1 MMLLSKVFGWLRRR
15 TPAPLPDALW
25 QETIAALPFLIRL
38 DHEERQRLRML
49 TEAFLAEKTFSG
61 AGGLALTDAMCVSI
75 AAQGCLPILNLG
87 LDYYRGWVGI
97 IVYPDEFVI
106 PRVVEDE
113 SGVVHEYDEVAS
125 GEAWA
130 DGPLLVSWR
139 DVQMAGDGYNVIIH
153 EFVHKLDML
162 DGVIDGIPPLP
173 SRASKPPDPSNKP
186 AAPNIVRREWRQILT
201 AAYEDFCALADE
213 AEARGEETLF
223 DPYAAEHPGEFF
235 AVMSETFFETPEI
248 LYAEYPAL
256 YGAFATFYRQNPR
269 AHQLAALTEP
279 CPDSSSRADR
289 TSA

>member
-106 PRVVEDE
+106 PRVIEDE

-173 SRASKPPDPSNKP
+173 SSTSKPLKPSNKP
-186 AAPNIVRREWRQILT
+186 AAPNISRQEWRQILT
-201 AAYEDFCALADE
+201 AAYADFCALADE
-213 AEARGEETLF
+213 AEAHGEETLF

-235 AVMSETFFETPEI
+235 AVMSEAFFETPEI
-248 LYAEYPAL
+248 LYAEFPAL
-256 YGAFATFYRQNPR
+256 YGTFARFYRQDPR
-269 AHQLAALTEP
+269 ARQLAVLTEP

>member
-15 TPAPLPDALW
+15 APAPLPDALW
-25 QETIAALPFLIRL
+25 QETIAALPFLRQL
-38 DHEERQRLRML
+38 DREEKQRLRML

-162 DGVIDGIPPLP
+162 DGVIDGVPPLP
-173 SRASKPPDPSNKP
+173 SSASKPPRPIEQTGRTKYLAPRMASNP
-186 AAPNIVRREWRQILT
+186 DRRLRGFLCLGRRNRGTRRRNAVRSIRR
-201 AAYEDFCALADE
+201 
-213 AEARGEETLF
+213 
-223 DPYAAEHPGEFF
+223 
-235 AVMSETFFETPEI
+235 
-248 LYAEYPAL
+248 
-256 YGAFATFYRQNPR
+256 
-269 AHQLAALTEP
+269 
-279 CPDSSSRADR
+279 R
-289 TSA
+289 TSGGILRRHERSLL